1 MSDDDI
7 FLELTRS
14 ELGPL
19 DVRSVE
25 FARHPTVDDLLAG
38 LVNVTPGG
46 VDRSAR
52 AAAGFLLH
60 FVLRQRRRRW
70 WRSDDYDLKHVGRQV
85 GRRARRLGISAAGVD
100 KIRGALRR
108 PAGERVYHIYLNRPD
123 LQHIYPLG
131 LMPLGQAHFISWL
144 ATHGRDDF
152 GLRNEEILW
161 FFFQSASE
169 LHRGLVLT
177 YLIRPTWQA
186 KFPDALTPRGWK
198 AFVHTLHRAFGRYFP
213 ARKLRRFPAELAL
226 SARFQIE
233 RGRSGRDLRGANIMS
248 HFCNPS
254 GLQQA
259 ALWTKAALERA
270 GLQTSCRDVPV
281 PRHYIP
287 PDREKWLGVEIHP
300 VTILTHAA
308 TPYFL
313 NAYERAGL
321 HRRSDVYRIA
331 YWAWEL
337 EAVPDD
343 WIESAQTVDEI
354 WSPTPFVAD
363 AMRRVMPRPVFEM
376 LPGVEIGAMEPVKKE
391 DLGSAGGRFV
401 FLFMFDLHSQ
411 IHRKNPGAVVAA
423 FRRAFDASEP
433 VTLVIKATGGDIFK
447 DDFEVL
453 EEICRAENV
462 VLIHEVMSR
471 ARAYGM
477 VAMCDCFV
485 SLHRSEGFGLGL
497 AEAMLLGKP
506 VIATGYSGNLAF
518 MNHENSM
525 LVDYEMVEITEDRP
539 VYTKGN
545 RWAEP
550 SVEHAAQL
558 MREVFDDREAAF
570 AKARRVQPEIADLL
584 SLEAAG
590 RRMRDRLEQIMRE
603 RGQPIAS

>member
-1 MSDDDI
+1 
-7 FLELTRS
+7 
-14 ELGPL
+14 
-19 DVRSVE
+19 
-25 FARHPTVDDLLAG
+25 
-38 LVNVTPGG
+38 
-46 VDRSAR
+46 
-52 AAAGFLLH
+52 
-60 FVLRQRRRRW
+60 
-70 WRSDDYDLKHVGRQV
+70 
-85 GRRARRLGISAAGVD
+85 
-100 KIRGALRR
+100 
-108 PAGERVYHIYLNRPD
+108 
-123 LQHIYPLG
+123 
-131 LMPLGQAHFISWL
+131 
-144 ATHGRDDF
+144 
-152 GLRNEEILW
+152 
-161 FFFQSASE
+161 
-169 LHRGLVLT
+169 
-177 YLIRPTWQA
+177 
-186 KFPDALTPRGWK
+186 
-198 AFVHTLHRAFGRYFP
+198 
-213 ARKLRRFPAELAL
+213 
-226 SARFQIE
+226 
-233 RGRSGRDLRGANIMS
+233 
-248 HFCNPS
+248 
-254 GLQQA
+254 
-259 ALWTKAALERA
+259 
-270 GLQTSCRDVPV
+270 
-281 PRHYIP
+281 
-287 PDREKWLGVEIHP
+287 
-300 VTILTHAA
+300 
-308 TPYFL
+308 
-313 NAYERAGL
+313 
-321 HRRSDVYRIA
+321 
-331 YWAWEL
+331 
-337 EAVPDD
+337 
-343 WIESAQTVDEI
+343 
-354 WSPTPFVAD
+354 
-363 AMRRVMPRPVFEM
+363 M
-376 LPGVEIGAMEPVKKE
+376 LPGVETGAMEPVKKE